1 MTRPAPDTANIVW
14 RSGSGRAVF
23 SIGVALSMG
32 LFAAAVLAVAWFL
45 IVPVGATME
54 DIPVGARWTFAIVLL
69 VIGIYCGALARL
81 VWRNARGFWKGWMTA
96 DGEGIAFHL
105 PRDRSLM
112 HRPPAAD
119 GQYRW
124 SAIERLESRL
134 EAYRSQ
140 LMAQVQRTYWLIPQ
154 AGERLLLFEDRALAT
169 PYAILRGE
177 KAFEKLAALGK
188 VPVVEAEMVEGRGG
202 LMGAWFTTAPGKN
215 AVALDETGREKIWRR
230 TIATGKLA
238 GLSATIV
245 LVAMV
250 LSNLLGG

>member
-1 MTRPAPDTANIVW
+1 MTRLTPDPANIVW

-23 SIGVALSMG
+23 SIVTALFLA
-32 LFAAAVLAVAWFL
+32 LFAAALLAVAWFL
-45 IVPVGATME
+45 LVPVGATMN

-69 VIGIYCGALARL
+69 VIGVYCAALARL

-96 DGEGIAFHL
+96 DAEGIAFHL

-112 HRPPAAD
+112 HRPLAAD
-119 GQYRW
+119 GHYAW

-140 LMAQVQRTYWLIPQ
+140 LMAQVQRTYWLVPQ

-177 KAFEKLAALGK
+177 KAFEKLAAMDR

-202 LMGAWFTTAPGKN
+202 LLGAWFTTAPGKTAPAMDESAAR
-215 AVALDETGREKIWRR
+215 AVWQRAVS
-230 TIATGKLA
+230 TGKIA
-238 GLSATIV
+238 GVAATIV
-245 LVAMV
+245 LTAMII
-250 LSNLLGG
+250 SRLLGG

>member
-1 MTRPAPDTANIVW
+1 MKHLTPNPANIVW

-23 SIGVALSMG
+23 SIVVAVFMA
-32 LFAAAVLAVAWFL
+32 LFAAAMLAVAWML
-45 IVPVGATME
+45 AVPPNSEMAEIHAG
-54 DIPVGARWTFAIVLL
+54 GRWIFAIVLL
-69 VIGIYCGALARL
+69 VLALYCAALGRL
-81 VWRNARGFWKGWMTA
+81 IWRNARGFWKGWMTA
-96 DGEGIAFHL
+96 DDAGVAFHL
-105 PRDRSLM
+105 PRDRSLI
-112 HRPPAAD
+112 HRPPALD
-119 GQYRW
+119 GQYQW
-124 SAIERLESRL
+124 GAIERLESRL
-134 EAYRSQ
+134 EGYKSQ
-140 LMAQVQRTYWLIPQ
+140 LMAMVQRTYWLVPRM
-154 AGERLLLFEDRALAT
+154 GERLLLFEDRALAT

-245 LVAMV
+245 LAAMV
-250 LSNLLGG
+250 LSNLLDG